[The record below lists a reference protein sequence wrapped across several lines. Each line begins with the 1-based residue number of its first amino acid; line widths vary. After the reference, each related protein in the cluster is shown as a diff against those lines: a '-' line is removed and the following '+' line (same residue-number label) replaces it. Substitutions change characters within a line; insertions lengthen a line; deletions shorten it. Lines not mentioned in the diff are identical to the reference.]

1 MKITF
6 YCDNGANIHS
16 KRKDTFTLEDLGY
29 TVEDWTEM
37 TEENKLEVVKDWA
50 MERFDYWFEEN

>member
-6 YCDNGANIHS
+6 YCDNGAHS